1 MAFMP
6 VIRTSSFFSLL
17 FTALITSFIISCSK
31 PSAAE
36 RNSSEAVEHK
46 DAWLTS
52 NGSYEVD
59 LAWKSGPQ
67 TGMNNVAQLTVIP
80 RGDATFPLQKITVTP
95 WMTVHGHG
103 SGNVQP
109 VVENDDG
116 GDATLDPAVGVYRVS
131 NIFFV
136 MSGPWD
142 LKIELSNEN
151 ENGSVSDSVTV
162 PVVVPSA

>member
-1 MAFMP
+1 MGLLP
-6 VIRTSSFFSLL
+6 GIRASSFFSFLITAL
-17 FTALITSFIISCSK
+17 ATALITSCGN
-31 PSAAE
+31 PSATG
-36 RNSSEAVEHK
+36 RNSSDAVEHAG
-46 DAWLTS
+46 AWLTT

-67 TGMNNVAQLTVIP
+67 TGMNNVARLTIVP
-80 RGDATFPLQKITVTP
+80 HGDATLPLQKINVTP

-109 VVENDDG
+109 VVEREG
-116 GDATLDPAVGVYRVS
+116 VQDPAAGIYRVS

-142 LKIELSNEN
+142 IKIDLSS
-151 ENGSVSDSVTV
+151 GSVSDSVAV
-162 PVVVPSA
+162 PVEVPGA